1 MKETERRIAVETA
14 DATQAFQPTIQAS
27 ETISHQAKELKKLAQ
42 GHTPEVKTLEKK
54 LKASEARFRNKQAMK
69 DAQKREIAMKDEELA
84 EKDEEIAKLKQKLAL
99 LEGGDDVVI
108 DDAEGA

>member
-1 MKETERRIAVETA
+1 M
-14 DATQAFQPTIQAS
+14 
-27 ETISHQAKELKKLAQ
+27 
-42 GHTPEVKTLEKK
+42 EKK